1 MSEDRPTSSAPGQ
14 RPDRRDVEHAIWAAR
29 PPFVVEAARDAIDA
43 WLGAPGTEVLLIDYH
58 QSHLVPFGDGDG
70 GPAVTVNTHPAGQAY
85 AAVRL
90 VRDDEHLYLPLAVY
104 GERTGVLA
112 VRLPPGRAD
121 DPDLTRELMVVADT
135 LGRALRL
142 ADTATDIYREIRRR
156 KRLTIA
162 AELQWELLPGRT
174 CAGPEFSLA
183 GQLEPAYTVS
193 GDNFDWSLSRQ
204 YLTLSVSAG
213 MGSGIGAA
221 LLTQLTVNSL
231 RNARRSGAGPA
242 EAAELANGIVYSQY
256 GGKLHS
262 ATLLLRIALSTGDA
276 EVVDAGSPRMLRVR
290 QGEIEPMAFDEQMP
304 LGMFSDTRYR
314 AQPLDLV
321 PGDRLIIV
329 SDGLY
334 SARNP
339 AGRLYGDNPL
349 GSALRS
355 ARMQDPNETVRF
367 VISDLLA
374 HHEGS
379 DLAEDAIAVCLDW
392 TGAAGQPVAASAASL
407 ADLTRPATPG
417 DPSPA
422 ADLARPINPGDTSP
436 DVMT

>member
-1 MSEDRPTSSAPGQ
+1 MSEDRPTSSSTGSGT
-14 RPDRRDVEHAIWAAR
+14 DRRDVEREIWAAR

-43 WLGAPGTEVLLIDYH
+43 WLGVVGTEVLLIDYH

-70 GPAVTVNTHPAGQAY
+70 GPAVTVNAHPAGQAY
-85 AAVRL
+85 AAVRP
-90 VRDDEHLYLPLAVY
+90 VRADDHLYLPLAVY

-112 VRLPPGRAD
+112 VRLPPGRED
-121 DPDLTRELMVVADT
+121 DQALTEELAVVATT
-135 LGRALRL
+135 LGRAVRL
-142 ADTATDIYREIRRR
+142 AATATDICREVRRR

-242 EAAELANGIVYSQY
+242 ELANGIVYSQY

-262 ATLLLRIALSTGDA
+262 ATLLLRIALSTGAA

-290 QGEIEPMAFDEQMP
+290 RGEIEPTAFNEQMP
-304 LGMFSDTRYR
+304 LGMFR
-314 AQPLDLV
+314 
-321 PGDRLIIV
+321 
-329 SDGLY
+329 
-334 SARNP
+334 
-339 AGRLYGDNPL
+339 
-349 GSALRS
+349 
-355 ARMQDPNETVRF
+355 
-367 VISDLLA
+367 
-374 HHEGS
+374 
-379 DLAEDAIAVCLDW
+379 
-392 TGAAGQPVAASAASL
+392 
-407 ADLTRPATPG
+407 
-417 DPSPA
+417 
-422 ADLARPINPGDTSP
+422 
-436 DVMT
+436 

>member
-1 MSEDRPTSSAPGQ
+1 MSEDRPTSTSTAPGTG
-14 RPDRRDVEHAIWAAR
+14 RRDVERAIWSAR

-43 WLGAPGTEVLLIDYH
+43 WLGVPGTEVLLIDYH

-70 GPAVTVNTHPAGQAY
+70 GPAVLVNTHPAGQAY
-85 AAVRL
+85 AAVRP
-90 VRDDEHLYLPLAVY
+90 VRDDDHLYLPLAVY

-112 VRLPPGRAD
+112 VRLPPGRLDDPALAD
-121 DPDLTRELMVVADT
+121 DLALVATT

-142 ADTATDIYREIRRR
+142 ADTATDIYREVRRR

-256 GGKLHS
+256 GGKSHS
-262 ATLLLRIALSTGDA
+262 ATLLLRIALATGQA

-290 QGEIEPMAFDEQMP
+290 RGEIEPLAFEEQMP
-304 LGMFSDTRYR
+304 LGMFSDNRYR
-314 AQPLDLV
+314 TEPLTVL
-321 PGDRLIIV
+321 PGDRLIII

-334 SARNP
+334 GARNP
-339 AGRLYGDNPL
+339 AGRSYGDNPL
-349 GSALRS
+349 SAALRS
-355 ARMQDPNETVRF
+355 ARLQDPNETVRF
-367 VISDLLA
+367 VISDLLGY
-374 HHEGS
+374 HEGT
-379 DLAEDAIAVCLDW
+379 DLVDDAIAVCLDW
-392 TGAAGQPVAASAASL
+392 TGATGPPVVAAATSL
-407 ADLTRPATPG
+407 ADLTRPT
-417 DPSPA
+417 
-422 ADLARPINPGDTSP
+422 NPGDTSP

>member
-14 RPDRRDVEHAIWAAR
+14 RPDRRDVEHAIWPAR

-112 VRLPPGRAD
+112 VRMPPGRAD

-162 AELQWELLPGRT
+162 AELQWELLPGRP
-174 CAGPEFSLA
+174 CPAPEFSLA
-183 GQLEPAYTVS
+183 GQLDPAYTVS

-204 YLTLSVSAG
+204 YLTLSVSGG

-221 LLTQLTVNSL
+221 LLTPLTVNSL

-242 EAAELANGIVYSQY
+242 EDAELANGIVYGQY
-256 GGKLHS
+256 GGKAHS
-262 ATLLLRIALSTGDA
+262 ATLLLRIALSTGEA

-290 QGEIEPMAFDEQMP
+290 RGENEPLTFDEQLP

-314 AQPLDLV
+314 IQPLTVV
-321 PGDRLIIV
+321 PGDRLIII

-334 SARNP
+334 GARNP
-339 AGRLYGDNPL
+339 AGALYGDGPL
-349 GSALRS
+349 AAALRS
-355 ARMQDPNETVRF
+355 ARMQDPNEAVRF
-367 VISDLLA
+367 VIGDLVT
-374 HHEGS
+374 HHEGT
-379 DLAEDAIAVCLDW
+379 DLADDAIAVCLDW
-392 TGAAGQPVAASAASL
+392 AGATGPPTVVAAASV
-407 ADLTRPATPG
+407 ADLPRPADTP
-417 DPSPA
+417 
-422 ADLARPINPGDTSP
+422 DTSS
-436 DVMT
+436 

>member
-1 MSEDRPTSSAPGQ
+1 MSEDRPTSSSAGSGT
-14 RPDRRDVEHAIWAAR
+14 DRRDVEREIWAAR
-29 PPFVVEAARDAIDA
+29 APFVVEAARDAIDA
-43 WLGAPGTEVLLIDYH
+43 WLGVPGTEVLLIDYH

-70 GPAVTVNTHPAGQAY
+70 GPAVLVNTHPAGQAY
-85 AAVRL
+85 AAVRP
-90 VRDDEHLYLPLAVY
+90 VRDDDHLYLPLAVY

-112 VRLPPGRAD
+112 VRLPPARLDDPALAD
-121 DPDLTRELMVVADT
+121 DLALVATT

-142 ADTATDIYREIRRR
+142 ADTATDIYREVRRR

-242 EAAELANGIVYSQY
+242 EAAELANGIIYSQY
-256 GGKLHS
+256 GGKSHS
-262 ATLLLRIALSTGDA
+262 ATLLLRIALATGQA

-290 QGEIEPMAFDEQMP
+290 RGEIELLAFDEQLP
-304 LGMFSDTRYR
+304 LGMFSDNRYR
-314 AQPLDLV
+314 TQPLTVL

-334 SARNP
+334 GARNP
-339 AGRLYGDNPL
+339 AGKSYGDNPL
-349 GSALRS
+349 SAALRS
-355 ARMQDPNETVRF
+355 ARLQDPNETVRF
-367 VISDLLA
+367 VIGDLLGY
-374 HHEGS
+374 HEGT
-379 DLAEDAIAVCLDW
+379 DLADDAIAVCLDW
-392 TGAAGQPVAASAASL
+392 TGTTSPPVAASAASL
-407 ADLTRPATPG
+407 ADLTRPG
-417 DPSPA
+417 DPAS
-422 ADLARPINPGDTSP
+422 TSP